1 MQTPTKNY
9 TIKYYYIKA
18 TSVSA
23 LLYNPRTEQ
32 HNKSRL
38 RKHFGLTSRGIHRKR
53 DSNQTTQVMI
63 EVTLAQLFIVELE
76 KTVEHFTG
84 FRKKKYKLD

>member
-1 MQTPTKNY
+1 MFLPCSTIQGQNNIINLGFASTSASLHEEYTEKGTATK
-9 TIKYYYIKA
+9 
-18 TSVSA
+18 
-23 LLYNPRTEQ
+23 Q
-32 HNKSRL
+32 HLS
-38 RKHFGLTSRGIHRKR
+38 
-53 DSNQTTQVMI
+53 D